1 MSTLFVMYL
10 LTRISHLCW
19 SGYLYLR
26 TSDFR
31 NIELRKTIN
40 HNTIVDSPPL
50 RDLVPTLAYHHE
62 HYHTRKKKY
71 SIDLCAAYNFSKKFI
86 YAITGYSG
94 ATHDARAWGLTRI
107 HQNSFRFFS
116 SGEYLLGDAAYQPTY

>member
-31 NIELRKTIN
+31 NIELRKSIN
-40 HNTIVDSPPL
+40 HTIVDPP
-50 RDLVPTLAYHHE
+50 P
-62 HYHTRKKKY
+62 HYEI
-71 SIDLCAAYNFSKKFI
+71 S
-86 YAITGYSG
+86 
-94 ATHDARAWGLTRI
+94 
-107 HQNSFRFFS
+107 
-116 SGEYLLGDAAYQPTY
+116 YQPLPINKVFYIGVMIGE

>member
-40 HNTIVDSPPL
+40 HNTIVDSPP
-50 RDLVPTLAYHHE
+50 YE
-62 HYHTRKKKY
+62 I
-71 SIDLCAAYNFSKKFI
+71 S
-86 YAITGYSG
+86 
-94 ATHDARAWGLTRI
+94 
-107 HQNSFRFFS
+107 
-116 SGEYLLGDAAYQPTY
+116 YQPLPINNLIKEKVGV